1 MKGGSPLEELA
12 VKVVIGGPYNLFLYG
27 LLPFVAGALAAIF
40 VPKSELR
47 LARGTYVFAI
57 GLASL
62 VLALCFFSW
71 AHTAEAI
78 VAGRAWMLMLDAAS
92 AWFAFGLVLALLAA
106 ARSYDA
112 YGHAQGAVL
121 AFIPIGNLWLLFSR
135 SRDKNDATVFPWF
148 AKGFVGVVLGLV
160 LSASTNAVT
169 KEMFEERFRSI
180 LVSKTLQR
188 ETYAQFLVNNWGLG
202 QALDYIFSFDGK
214 SVDVDFTSTLVDMD
228 VEGTTVSFVYSVGA
242 LGAMFGISES
252 SAKEN
257 VCGNPLSLPLL
268 RAGATFKHVFK
279 NKNGREVDAVV
290 VSRKDCGL

>member
-1 MKGGSPLEELA
+1 MEELA
-12 VKVVIGGPYNLFLYG
+12 VKVVISGPYNLVSYG

-57 GLASL
+57 GLAGL
-62 VLALCFFSW
+62 VHALCFFSW

-92 AWFAFGLVLALLAA
+92 AWFALGLVLALLAV

-121 AFIPIGNLWLLFSR
+121 AFIPIANLWLIFSR
-135 SRDKNDATVFPWF
+135 SRDKSGAVFPWF

-160 LSASTNAVT
+160 LATSGNAVT
-169 KEMFEERFRSI
+169 KQILEDRVSSI
-180 LVSKTLQR
+180 LDSKTFPG
-188 ETYAQFLVNNWGLG
+188 ETYAQFLVNNWGLRD
-202 QALDYIFSFDGK
+202 ALDNIFNFDGK
-214 SVDVDFTSTLVDMD
+214 PFDVDFTTTLVDMD
-228 VEGTTVSFVYSVGA
+228 VEGTTVSFFYRLGA
-242 LGAMFGISES
+242 LGTMFGVSES
-252 SAKEN
+252 SIKAN
-257 VCGNPLSLPLL
+257 ACDTPLVLTLL

-279 NKNGREVDAVV
+279 DKNGRDVSVV
-290 VSRKDCGL
+290 TVRRGDCES

>member
-1 MKGGSPLEELA
+1 MEEFA
-12 VKVVIGGPYNLFLYG
+12 VKVVIGGPYNFVSFG

-47 LARGTYVFAI
+47 LARGTYVFAV
-57 GLASL
+57 GLAGL
-62 VLALCFFSW
+62 VNALCFFSW

-121 AFIPIGNLWLLFSR
+121 AFIPIANLWLLFSR
-135 SRDKNDATVFPWF
+135 SRDKSAAVFPWF

-160 LSASTNAVT
+160 LTVSDNAMM
-169 KEMFEERFRSI
+169 KQIFEDRFSSI
-180 LVSKTLQR
+180 LFSKTLPR
-188 ETYAQFLVNNWGLG
+188 DSYAQFLVNNWGLG
-202 QALDYIFSFDGK
+202 ETLEYIFSFDGK
-214 SVDVDFTSTLVDMD
+214 PVDVDFTTTLVDMD
-228 VEGTTVSFVYSVGA
+228 VEGTTVSFFYRLGA
-242 LGAMFGISES
+242 LGAMFGVSES
-252 SAKEN
+252 SAKAN
-257 VCGNPLSLPLL
+257 ACDAPLVLTLL

-279 NKNGREVDAVV
+279 DKNGRDVSVV
-290 VSRKDCGL
+290 TVRRGDCES